1 LAKWSTLFNFIQK
14 QLNNMQ
20 AIILAGGKA
29 TRLQTVL
36 KDIPKALARIRNTP
50 FLDYLLQFLNQQGV
64 HHFIFS
70 LGHQHQQVVDY
81 LHAKEKTWTY
91 NCVIE
96 EQALGTGGAIK
107 KALTFAT
114 DQHVWVINA
123 DTYLELNMRSM
134 YQQHI
139 KNKAM
144 ATIALKEMEHFDRYG
159 LVNMDDRQ
167 CIYSFEEKRTCEK
180 GLINAGFFIV
190 NKDRFLENAPSS
202 EVFSVE
208 KDFFQ
213 LQLSNNSIYGFK
225 TDGFFI
231 DIGIPEDFDKAQQ
244 FLPYIDL

>member
-1 LAKWSTLFNFIQK
+1 
-14 QLNNMQ
+14 MQ

-36 KDIPKALARIRNTP
+36 KDIPKALASIRNKP
-50 FLDYLLQFLNQQGV
+50 FLDYLLQFLNEQGV

-70 LGHQHQQVVDY
+70 LGHQHQQLLDY
-81 LHAKEKTWTY
+81 LQAKEKTWTY
-91 NCVIE
+91 TCVIE

-107 KALTFAT
+107 KALPFAT

-123 DTYLELNMRSM
+123 DTYLELNMRTM

-139 KNKAM
+139 NNKAM

-167 CIYSFEEKRTCEK
+167 CIYSFEEKRSCEK

-208 KDFFQ
+208 KDFFE
-213 LQLSNNSIYGFK
+213 LQLFNKAIYGFK

-231 DIGIPEDFDKAQQ
+231 DIGIPEDFEKAQQ
-244 FLPYIDL
+244 LLPNL

>member
-1 LAKWSTLFNFIQK
+1 
-14 QLNNMQ
+14 MQ

-70 LGHQHQQVVDY
+70 LGHQHQQIVDY
-81 LHAKEKTWTY
+81 LNAKEKSWTY
-91 NCVIE
+91 SFVIE
-96 EQALGTGGAIK
+96 QEALGTGGAVK
-107 KALTFAT
+107 KALESAT
-114 DQHVWVINA
+114 EKDLWVINA
-123 DTYLELNMRSM
+123 DTYLALNMKAM
-134 YQQHI
+134 YQQHLE
-139 KNKAM
+139 KHAL
-144 ATIALKEMEHFDRYG
+144 ATIALKEMNHFDRYG
-159 LVNMDDRQ
+159 LIHIDQSNR
-167 CIYSFEEKRTCEK
+167 ITSFEEKRACEN